1 MAWQEWRSK
10 TEPERYGKAEVE
22 AALGAGGAGVCKA
35 RSGPACKARSG
46 QTDSDKWILQLY
58 GLRIGGPAG
67 GIHPNWIPKY
77 LGPPPKSDNRS
88 LILGLR
94 LETPLIRRFSSL
106 IN

>member
-1 MAWQEWRSK
+1 MAWREWRSK

-22 AALGAGGAGVCKA
+22 EALGAGVCKA
-35 RSGPACKARSG
+35 RSGRVG
-46 QTDSDKWILQLY
+46 SDKWILQLY

-67 GIHPNWIPKY
+67 DIHQNWIPKY

-106 IN
+106 LN